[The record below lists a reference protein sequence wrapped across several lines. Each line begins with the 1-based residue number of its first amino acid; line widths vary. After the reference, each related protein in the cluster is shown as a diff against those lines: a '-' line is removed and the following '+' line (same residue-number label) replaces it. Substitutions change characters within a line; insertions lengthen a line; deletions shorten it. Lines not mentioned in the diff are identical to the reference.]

1 MQSRVMDQTVGCAA
15 RAVRQMFLG
24 SRHGTSAENA
34 ASGRNRGAWMALPK
48 RARHHV
54 LKGLSAAAV
63 LCALVPG
70 GVQAETKEVTIGYVP
85 VVDTYAA
92 AIADHAFEKA
102 TGYKIHW
109 QQFSSGG
116 PVIKALASGAIQI
129 STLGSSPIAAAVSHG
144 IQVQLFWILEG
155 IGSNEELVIRNG
167 SGIKSPKDLANKPIA
182 VPAAS
187 TSALDL
193 YFALKKWGVNA
204 RVLNLPPPG
213 IAAAWDRGD
222 IDGAFVWDP
231 ALSHIKRTGTV
242 MISSGQICKQSG
254 ICTFD
259 GLVVDKNWAAKHPK
273 FMTAFVK
280 VLAKYYAD
288 YEKDPG
294 AWTPDSSM
302 VKGVAKFSGADPK
315 EIPGILKNYDFPNLE
330 QQASAAWL
338 GGSAGKNLVT
348 SASFL
353 KDVGQLDSTLPDS
366 EYEAAVTTKWVDMA
380 LGK

>member
-1 MQSRVMDQTVGCAA
+1 MKSVEHGRTAATAGTHRRAGGASR
-15 RAVRQMFLG
+15 L
-24 SRHGTSAENA
+24 
-34 ASGRNRGAWMALPK
+34 MAF
-48 RARHHV
+48 
-54 LKGLSAAAV
+54 LKGRKATATAPKPKTRTFGIGVAAICIFSLTGQYAH
-63 LCALVPG
+63 A
-70 GVQAETKEVTIGYVP
+70 ADKEVTIGYVP
-85 VVDTYAA
+85 IVDTYAA

-116 PVIKALASGAIQI
+116 PVIKALASGAVQI

-144 IQVQLFWILEG
+144 IPIELFWILEG

-167 SGIKSPKDLANKPIA
+167 SGIHSPKDLADKPIA

-193 YFALKKWGVNA
+193 FFALKQWGVNA
-204 RVLNLPPPG
+204 RVLNMPPSA
-213 IAAAWDRGD
+213 ITAAWDRGD

-231 ALSHIKRTGTV
+231 ALSHIKRTGKV
-242 MISSGQICKQSG
+242 MVSSGQLCKESG
-254 ICTFD
+254 VCTFD
-259 GLVVDKNWAAKHPK
+259 GLVVDKDWAAKHPK

-288 YEKDPG
+288 YEKNPE
-294 AWTPDSSM
+294 AWTAGSPM
-302 VKGVAKFSGADPK
+302 VKGIAQFSGADPM
-315 EIPGILKNYDFPNLE
+315 EIPGILKNYEFPNLE
-330 QQASAAWL
+330 QQASSAWL

-353 KDVGQLDSTLPDS
+353 KEVGQLDSPLPAAD
-366 EYEAAVTTKWVDMA
+366 YEAAVTTKWVEKA
-380 LGK
+380 LAK